1 MAFDTAIQLPGHTI
15 NLIGLREKLQEH
27 PILHGKIYGF
37 RFRFS
42 LSCQP
47 IDTRDVSFVTSQ
59 GRGGGEKLKK
69 QFEALAE
76 GTGIE
81 VPGSAWLG

>member
-1 MAFDTAIQLPGHTI
+1 MFPVG
-15 NLIGLREKLQEH
+15 
-27 PILHGKIYGF
+27 
-37 RFRFS
+37 FS
-42 LSCQP
+42 L
-47 IDTRDVSFVTSQ
+47 Q

-81 VPGSAWLG
+81 VGPGLSRVPHDMGTSTGGL

>member
-1 MAFDTAIQLPGHTI
+1 MMCLPVSARYLGMFPV
-15 NLIGLREKLQEH
+15 G
-27 PILHGKIYGF
+27 
-37 RFRFS
+37 FS
-42 LSCQP
+42 L
-47 IDTRDVSFVTSQ
+47 Q

-81 VPGSAWLG
+81 VGPGLSRVPHDMGTSTGGL